1 MFTSIVKKQQV
12 ILLKLL
18 IHGVSLYLVISTFYL
33 AVMDQ
38 LGGDPVEALLHF
50 TGMGALNLLLLT
62 LLVSPL
68 AKHFKWAK
76 LMQVRRL
83 LGLYGFFYALVHV
96 ISFLAFEVQFDWLF
110 FMEEIIK
117 RPYITV
123 GMTAFV
129 ILIALAITSVPRIR
143 RHMGKSWQTLHNYS
157 YLALLLA
164 GVHFY
169 WSVKSDIVEPL
180 IYLGVSIMILALR
193 KDKIKRWLVSGN

>member
-1 MFTSIVKKQQV
+1 MFKTFVKQQQV
-12 ILLKLL
+12 LLLKLL
-18 IHGVSLYLVISTFYL
+18 IHGLSLYFLVSTFYL
-33 AVMDQ
+33 AVIDQ

-62 LLVSPL
+62 LLVSPV

-76 LMQVRRL
+76 VMQVRRL

-96 ISFLAFEVQFDWLF
+96 TSFLAFEVQFDWPLF
-110 FMEEIIK
+110 VEEIIK

-123 GMTAFV
+123 GMTAFA
-129 ILIALAITSVPRIR
+129 ILIALAITSISRIR
-143 RHMGKSWQTLHNYS
+143 RRMGKSWQTLHNYS
-157 YLALLLA
+157 YVALLLA

-180 IYLGVSIMILALR
+180 IYLVVSIVILALR
-193 KDKIKRWLVSGN
+193 KDKIKRWLVANN